1 MTVADQTL
9 SQPFG
14 APEFSHPISA
24 SRLGFNK
31 PAVYNLTANESE
43 RAALAKRFDLVS
55 LGRFVATVT
64 LKREPGDAVR
74 LDGRIEADLV
84 QACVVTT
91 EPVPD
96 HIIDLFTL
104 VYRPDID
111 EATADQMALDN
122 PEDEIIEPLIGD
134 SIDIGEAVAQ
144 QLSVA
149 MDPYPRSVGAQSSA
163 AAVKADLVEDDE
175 AGAPMARRNPFD
187 ALAVLKK
194 QS

>member
-1 MTVADQTL
+1 MTADQTA
-9 SQPFG
+9 S
-14 APEFSHPISA
+14 PEFSHPISA
-24 SRLGFNK
+24 SRLSFK
-31 PAVYNLTANESE
+31 PSTYRLVANERE
-43 RAALAKRFDLVS
+43 RAALAKRFDLIS
-55 LGRFVATVT
+55 LDRFEATVT
-64 LKREPGDAVR
+64 LKREPGDAIR
-74 LDGRIEADLV
+74 FDAAIEADLV
-84 QACVVTT
+84 QACIVTT
-91 EPVPD
+91 DPVPA
-96 HIIDLFTL
+96 HITDVFTL
-104 VYRPDID
+104 IYRTDID

-149 MDPYPRSVGAQSSA
+149 MDPYPRSVGAESSIA
-163 AAVKADLVEDDE
+163 SAQAGPIEDDE

>member
-1 MTVADQTL
+1 MPAADQSPSPPET
-9 SQPFG
+9 
-14 APEFSHPISA
+14 APEFSHPISTA
-24 SRLGFNK
+24 RLSSK
-31 PAVYNLTANESE
+31 PSTYRLAANEGE
-43 RAALAKRFDLVS
+43 RAALARRFDLIS
-55 LGRFVATVT
+55 LDRFEATVT

-74 LDGRIEADLV
+74 FDGEIDADLV

-91 EPVPD
+91 DPVPAKVTD
-96 HIIDLFTL
+96 RFTL
-104 VYRPDID
+104 IYRPDID

-149 MDPYPRSVGAQSSA
+149 MDPYPRSVGAQSSILSA
-163 AAVKADLVEDDE
+163 AADLIEDDE

>member
-1 MTVADQTL
+1 MTAADQTA
-9 SQPFG
+9 S
-14 APEFSHPISA
+14 PEFSHPISA
-24 SRLGFNK
+24 SRLSFK
-31 PAVYNLTANESE
+31 PATYRLVANERE
-43 RAALAKRFDLVS
+43 RAALAKRFALIS
-55 LGRFVATVT
+55 LDRFEAIVT
-64 LKREPGDAVR
+64 LKREPGDAIR
-74 LDGRIEADLV
+74 FDAEIEADLV
-84 QACVVTT
+84 QACIVTT
-91 EPVPD
+91 DPVPA
-96 HIIDLFTL
+96 HITDVFTL
-104 VYRPDID
+104 IYRADID

-149 MDPYPRSVGAQSSA
+149 MDPYPRSVGAESSIA
-163 AAVKADLVEDDE
+163 SAQAGPIEDDE

>member
-1 MTVADQTL
+1 MTAADQTA
-9 SQPFG
+9 S
-14 APEFSHPISA
+14 PEFSHPISA
-24 SRLGFNK
+24 SRLSFK
-31 PAVYNLTANESE
+31 PATYRLVANERE
-43 RAALAKRFDLVS
+43 RAALAKRFALIS
-55 LGRFVATVT
+55 LDRFEATVT
-64 LKREPGDAVR
+64 LKREPGDAIR
-74 LDGRIEADLV
+74 FDAAIEADLV
-84 QACVVTT
+84 QACIVTT
-91 EPVPD
+91 DPVPA
-96 HIIDLFTL
+96 HITDVFTL
-104 VYRPDID
+104 IYRADID

-149 MDPYPRSVGAQSSA
+149 MDPYPRSVGAESSIA
-163 AAVKADLVEDDE
+163 SAQAGPIEDDE

>member
-1 MTVADQTL
+1 MPAADHISSPL
-9 SQPFG
+9 DG

-24 SRLGFNK
+24 SRLGFR
-31 PAVYNLTANESE
+31 PATYRLKANEAE
-43 RAALAKRFDLVS
+43 RAALARRFELIS
-55 LGRFVATVT
+55 LDRFEATVT

-74 LDGRIEADLV
+74 FDGEIEAELV

-91 EPVPD
+91 EPVPAKITD
-96 HIIDLFTL
+96 RFTL
-104 VYRPDID
+104 IYRSDID

-149 MDPYPRSVGAQSSA
+149 MDPYPRAVGAQSST
-163 AAVKADLVEDDE
+163 AAVKATGGEDDE

-187 ALAVLKK
+187 ALAALKK

>member
-1 MTVADQTL
+1 MTAADQTP
-9 SQPFG
+9 SQPSR
-14 APEFSHPISA
+14 APEFSHPVSA

-55 LGRFVATVT
+55 LDRFVATVT

-104 VYRPDID
+104 IYRPDID

-149 MDPYPRSVGAQSSA
+149 MDPYPRAVGAQSSA
-163 AAVKADLVEDDE
+163 AAMKIDLVEDDE

>member
-1 MTVADQTL
+1 MPAADPTPL
-9 SQPFG
+9 PPDA
-14 APEFSHPISA
+14 APEFSHPISTA
-24 SRLGFNK
+24 RLSFK
-31 PAVYNLTANESE
+31 PSSYRLAANADE
-43 RAALAKRFDLVS
+43 RAALARRFALIS
-55 LGRFVATVT
+55 LDRFEATVT

-74 LDGRIEADLV
+74 FDGEIEADLV

-91 EPVPD
+91 DPVPARVTD
-96 HIIDLFTL
+96 RFTL
-104 VYRPDID
+104 IYRPDID

-149 MDPYPRSVGAQSSA
+149 MDPYPRVVGAQSSVA
-163 AAVKADLVEDDE
+163 SVKAAGIEGDE

>member
-1 MTVADQTL
+1 MPAADQTPSPL
-9 SQPFG
+9 EG

-24 SRLGFNK
+24 SRLGFK
-31 PAVYNLTANESE
+31 PSTYRLRANEAE
-43 RAALAKRFDLVS
+43 RAALARRFDLIS
-55 LGRFVATVT
+55 LDRFEATVT

-74 LDGRIEADLV
+74 FDGEIEAEFV

-91 EPVPD
+91 DPVPARIAD
-96 HIIDLFTL
+96 RFTL
-104 VYRPDID
+104 IYRPDID

-149 MDPYPRSVGAQSSA
+149 MDPYPRVVGAQSSTA
-163 AAVKADLVEDDE
+163 SAKALGEEGDE

-187 ALAVLKK
+187 ALAALKK

>member
-1 MTVADQTL
+1 MTADQTE
-9 SQPFG
+9 S
-14 APEFSHPISA
+14 PEFSHPISA
-24 SRLGFNK
+24 SRLSFK
-31 PAVYNLTANESE
+31 PATYRLVANERE
-43 RAALAKRFDLVS
+43 RAALAKRFALIS
-55 LGRFVATVT
+55 LDRFEATVT
-64 LKREPGDAVR
+64 LKREPGDAIR
-74 LDGRIEADLV
+74 FDAAIEADLV
-84 QACVVTT
+84 QACIVTT
-91 EPVPD
+91 DPVPD
-96 HIIDLFTL
+96 HITDVFTL
-104 VYRPDID
+104 IYRADID

-149 MDPYPRSVGAQSSA
+149 MDPYPRSVGAESSIA
-163 AAVKADLVEDDE
+163 SAQADPIEDDE